1 MRFNKFIAGTVT
13 AVMLAGAPAAFAQSS
28 AQQGYSV
35 PGGVVQT
42 QLTHPPGKSTQP
54 RTTTVSTPAPS
65 PAASTSAKTSG
76 KLPFTGFDIALVV
89 GAGGLL
95 MALGFGIRR
104 LSRPAD
110 MA

>member
-1 MRFNKFIAGTVT
+1 MLFSKKFIAALVT
-13 AVMLAGAPAAFAQSS
+13 MVVVLTGAQAAMAQSS

-42 QLTHPPGKSTQP
+42 QLNHNPSPPPPTPTPP
-54 RTTTVSTPAPS
+54 RTPEAT
-65 PAASTSAKTSG
+65 TSAKSSG
-76 KLPFTGFDIALVV
+76 KLPFTGLDIALVV
-89 GAGGLL
+89 GAGALL

-110 MA
+110 VA